1 MNKLKNIFKVPFE
14 IADILSKSKTIQKLV
29 YNDSPFALEEDLNI
43 DSNILLDENYIQ
55 IGMPS
60 ESGIENYN
68 HNTMVNINIDNISI
82 ASDSV
87 SGFILISTA
96 DQTLPLNNNKR
107 RLWEIS
113 AEIEKLLNYKKLSTA
128 GEINIDSISFVTLS
142 TFRGGYAIH
151 FSFVDQQSRKA
162 EL

>member
-1 MNKLKNIFKVPFE
+1 MNRLKNIFKVPFE
-14 IADILSKSKTIQKLV
+14 IADILSKSKIIQKLV
-29 YNDSPFALEEDLNI
+29 YNDSPLALEEDLEI
-43 DSNILLDENYIQ
+43 DSNVLLDENYIQ

-60 ESGIENYN
+60 ESGIENYD

-107 RLWEIS
+107 RL
-113 AEIEKLLNYKKLSTA
+113 
-128 GEINIDSISFVTLS
+128 
-142 TFRGGYAIH
+142 
-151 FSFVDQQSRKA
+151 
-162 EL
+162 

>member
-14 IADILSKSKTIQKLV
+14 IADILSKDNIIQKLL
-29 YNDSPFALEEDLNI
+29 YNDSPSALEETSTI
-43 DSNILLDENYIQ
+43 DNNILLDENYIQ

-68 HNTMVNINIDNISI
+68 HNTIININIDSLSVP
-82 ASDSV
+82 SDSAH
-87 SGFILISTA
+87 GFILISTA

-113 AEIEKLLNYKKLSTA
+113 AEIEKVLNSKKLSTA
-128 GEINIDSISFVTLS
+128 GEINIDNINFINLS
-142 TFRGGYAIH
+142 TFRSGYIIH
-151 FSFVDQQSRKA
+151 FSLVDQWGRKA

>member
-29 YNDSPFALEEDLNI
+29 YNDSPLALEEDLEI
-43 DSNILLDENYIQ
+43 DSNVLLDENYIQ

-60 ESGIENYN
+60 ESGIENYD

-107 RLWEIS
+107 RL
-113 AEIEKLLNYKKLSTA
+113 
-128 GEINIDSISFVTLS
+128 
-142 TFRGGYAIH
+142 
-151 FSFVDQQSRKA
+151 
-162 EL
+162 